1 MSQIKFNVGQIH
13 STTGKNA
20 SFTTVWLYLD
30 EDIGVVGG
38 ERPGAACIY
47 CDEKKP
53 HARRYPRGQKRALWI
68 VVRQR
73 QLMLRS

>member
-1 MSQIKFNVGQIH
+1 MSQIKFNVRQIR
-13 STTGKNA
+13 STTGNNA
-20 SFTTVWLYLD
+20 SFTTVWLYLN
-30 EDIGVVGG
+30 EDIEVSRG

-47 CDEKKP
+47 CDEKS
-53 HARRYPRGQKRALWI
+53 HMRGGIRAWQKRALWI